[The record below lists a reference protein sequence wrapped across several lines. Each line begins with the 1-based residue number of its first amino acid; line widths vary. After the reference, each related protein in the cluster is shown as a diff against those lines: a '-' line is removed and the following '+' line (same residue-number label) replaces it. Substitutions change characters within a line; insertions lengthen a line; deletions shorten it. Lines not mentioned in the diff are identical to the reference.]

1 MLQQM
6 RRMSKSWVSSIFLG
20 GLALSFGV
28 WGIADIFHG
37 NTDTSVATIGGEK
50 ISVDDFQRDYRNFL
64 RGASQQMGHEVTT
77 DEARA
82 RGLDKQALKTV
93 LDRGALG
100 QIVAKYGLRATDAQ
114 ISSTIR
120 AIPAFRGPLG
130 GFDHQQFLY
139 RLQNAG
145 YTEDAFVQIEREDL
159 SRNQLLDAIR
169 SGVQLAPGYARLL
182 FDYVNE
188 RRTADY
194 VVVPKTAVGAPP
206 QPTDAQL
213 ADFVKAHAQAF
224 STPEYRDVTYAV
236 AGPQDV
242 MNKIT
247 VTDQELQQQY
257 ELRKDQYQIAE
268 KRDVEQIVFPD
279 QASAQAARAKIDS
292 GTSFTDVAA
301 QRGLKPSD
309 ISLGTVEQADLGN
322 DRGPSTFGLPAGA
335 VTKPIKSNFGW
346 VLLHVTKITP
356 GSNKTF
362 ADVKDTLRKDVV
374 TQLAQ
379 AKLTDVTNAF
389 DDASAGG
396 ASLADSA
403 KRAGMRVVHITAVDG
418 NGLTPEGKKADLP
431 ASADFIAQLKK
442 SEIGEESDPFPSSDG
457 SVYVVKVNG
466 TTPPKVKPLADVRA
480 QAVAAWTDA
489 REKQRLTD
497 TTTQLVIAA
506 RSANSLAPVAAKVH
520 GTVHSTGAVERNTA
534 PPGLTHEF
542 VAKLF
547 NSPPGSVISTL
558 TPDRNGM
565 IVARITGVAHPPPSM
580 GDFAYRRFADSI
592 GGQAANDFEEALAMA
607 ARQRLGVTVNPQ
619 QVEHVTGAS

>member
-1 MLQQM
+1 
-6 RRMSKSWVSSIFLG
+6 
-20 GLALSFGV
+20 
-28 WGIADIFHG
+28 
-37 NTDTSVATIGGEK
+37 
-50 ISVDDFQRDYRNFL
+50 
-64 RGASQQMGHEVTT
+64 
-77 DEARA
+77 
-82 RGLDKQALKTV
+82 V
-93 LDRGALG
+93 L
-100 QIVAKYGLRATDAQ
+100 
-114 ISSTIR
+114 
-120 AIPAFRGPLG
+120 
-130 GFDHQQFLY
+130 
-139 RLQNAG
+139 
-145 YTEDAFVQIEREDL
+145 
-159 SRNQLLDAIR
+159 
-169 SGVQLAPGYARLL
+169 
-182 FDYVNE
+182 
-188 RRTADY
+188 
-194 VVVPKTAVGAPP
+194 KTAVGTAP
-206 QPTDAQL
+206 QQSDAQL
-213 ADFVKAHAQAF
+213 ADYVKAHAQAF

-322 DRGPSTFGLPAGA
+322 DRGPSTFALATAG

-396 ASLADSA
+396 GSLTDAA
-403 KRAGMRVVHITAVDG
+403 KRAGMRVVHIPAVDAS
-418 NGLTPEGKKADLP
+418 GLTPEGKKADLP
-431 ASADFIAQLKK
+431 TSADFLAQLKK
-442 SEIGEESDPFPSSDG
+442 SEVGEESDPFPSSDG

-466 TTPPKVKPLADVRA
+466 TIPPKLKPLADVRA
-480 QAVAAWTDA
+480 QAVAAWTGAWETQRLADTA
-489 REKQRLTD
+489 RE
-497 TTTQLVIAA
+497 LVASA
-506 RSANSLAPVAAKVH
+506 RSANSLAPIAAKVH
-520 GTVHSTGAVERNTA
+520 GTVQSTGAVERSA
-534 PPGLTHEF
+534 PPPGLTREF
-542 VAKLF
+542 LEKMF
-547 NSPPGSVISTL
+547 NSPPGSVISAT

-565 IVARITGVAHPPPSM
+565 IVARITGVAHPPPNA
-580 GDFAYRRFADSI
+580 GDFAFQRFATGI
-592 GGQAANDFEEALAMA
+592 GGQAANDFEESLAMA
-607 ARQRLGVTVNPQ
+607 ARRRLGVTVNQQ

>member
-1 MLQQM
+1 M
-6 RRMSKSWVSSIFLG
+6 RRLSKSWVSSIFLG
-20 GLALSFGV
+20 VLALSFGV
-28 WGIADIFHG
+28 WGIADIFRG
-37 NTDTSVATIGGEK
+37 NTDTNIAKIGSEK
-50 ISVDDFQRDYRNFL
+50 ISVDEFQRDYRNFL

-82 RGLDKQALKTV
+82 RGLDKQGLQTV
-93 LDRGALG
+93 LNRNALD

-114 ISSTIR
+114 IASAIR

-145 YTEDAFVQIEREDL
+145 YTEDAFVQIERGDL

-169 SGVQLAPGYARLL
+169 SGVELAPGYARLL

-188 RRTADY
+188 RRAADY
-194 VVVPKTAVGAPP
+194 VVVPKTAVGTPP

-213 ADFVKAHAQAF
+213 ADHVKAHAQAF
-224 STPEYRDVTYAV
+224 STPEYRDVTYAL
-236 AGPQDV
+236 AAPQDV
-242 MNKIT
+242 MNKIS

-257 ELRKDQYQIAE
+257 ELRKDQYQVAE

-279 QASAQAARAKIDS
+279 QATAQAAHAKIDS
-292 GTSFTDVAA
+292 GTSFADVAV

-322 DRGPSTFGLPAGA
+322 DRGPSTFALPTGA

-362 ADVKDTLRKDVV
+362 ADVKDTLRKDVM

-389 DDASAGG
+389 DDASASG

-403 KRAGMRVVHITAVDG
+403 KRAGMRVVHIPAVDA
-418 NGLTPEGKKADLP
+418 NWLTPEVKKADLP
-431 ASADFIAQLKK
+431 ASADFLAQLKK
-442 SEIGEESDPFPSSDG
+442 AEVGEESDPFPSTDG

-466 TTPPKVKPLADVRA
+466 TTPPKLKPLAEVRA

-489 REKQRLTD
+489 WEKQRLTD
-497 TTTQLVIAA
+497 TASQLVTGA
-506 RSANSLAPVAAKVH
+506 RSANSLAPVTARVH
-520 GTVHSTGAVERNTA
+520 GTVQSTGAVERSVP
-534 PPGLTHEF
+534 PPGLTREF
-542 VAKLF
+542 LAKLF
-547 NSPPGSVISTL
+547 NSPPGSVISAFTS
-558 TPDRNGM
+558 DHNGV
-565 IVARITGVAHPPPSM
+565 IVARITGVAHPPPNM
-580 GDFAYRRFADSI
+580 GDFAYRRFATSI
-592 GGQAANDFEEALAMA
+592 GGQAANDIEESLAMA
-607 ARQRLGVTVNPQ
+607 ARQRLGVTVNQQ
-619 QVEHVTGAS
+619 QVDHVTGAS